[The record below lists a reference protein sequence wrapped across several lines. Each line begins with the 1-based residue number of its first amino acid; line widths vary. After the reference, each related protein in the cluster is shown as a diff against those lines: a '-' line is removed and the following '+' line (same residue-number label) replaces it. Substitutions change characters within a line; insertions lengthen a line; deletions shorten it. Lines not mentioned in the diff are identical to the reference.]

1 GLGNPTRGSV
11 LERLMERAGIDQ
23 EYDFFEG
30 QGITLEHFSE
40 ARAYLTQEVAALG
53 RSLDTSIFANELID
67 PTYVAV
73 SAEPRLPDPQFYAGL
88 ARHSGASLRWSMATS
103 GAPVPSIASLA
114 TVSNLSDFSDH
125 VLSLASQALSAD
137 FPGSEED
144 EA

>member
-1 GLGNPTRGSV
+1 
-11 LERLMERAGIDQ
+11 
-23 EYDFFEG
+23 
-30 QGITLEHFSE
+30 
-40 ARAYLTQEVAALG
+40 YLTQEVAALG

-125 VLSLASQALSAD
+125 VLSLARQALSAD
-137 FPGSEED
+137 FPGSEEH
-144 EA
+144 EAKMDANLGFLLQSVRQQVVGRLYVCRGDGD